1 MLETLVIKIP
11 GGVVGGEVRAL
22 QAGGRGFESRHV
34 HQPFSF
40 QQNSAGVCAEYHLLL
55 KQEVARNNT
64 TMPAGPASDK
74 ASTLA
79 SVKAGTKLL
88 LYDSST
94 KQAYELGDQK
104 KAEHG
109 EKVTHAMPVNF

>member
-1 MLETLVIKIP
+1 MWACSS
-11 GGVVGGEVRAL
+11 VGRAPAL
-22 QAGGRGFESRHV
+22 QAGGRGFESPHV

-40 QQNSAGVCAEYHLLL
+40 QQNSAGVCAEYHLPL

-104 KAEHG
+104 KAEQFAG
-109 EKVTHAMPVNF
+109 EKVTHATPVNF

>member
-1 MLETLVIKIP
+1 
-11 GGVVGGEVRAL
+11 
-22 QAGGRGFESRHV
+22 
-34 HQPFSF
+34 
-40 QQNSAGVCAEYHLLL
+40 
-55 KQEVARNNT
+55 
-64 TMPAGPASDK
+64 MPAGPASDK

-104 KAEHG
+104 KAEQFAS